1 MSTGKIFKELRDH
14 AAKHTS
20 TNWTKSSIKRRKK
33 KTGNMKKPWKT
44 WKKESFR
51 GETSRTHRWKTR
63 MKSA

>member
-33 KTGNMKKPWKT
+33 KLAIWKNRGKHEKK
-44 WKKESFR
+44 
-51 GETSRTHRWKTR
+51 SRFGGKRVARTDEKLAW
-63 MKSA
+63 